1 MPTISIRAHG
11 MSASKWQQLVNPVT
25 GEIMKLTSIQAPE
38 RSNTNGWTANVA
50 RRNEQ
55 RLQQIDFDAI
65 DGEAAF
71 VTLTMPKQQMEDV
84 SSEQFHRWLNAW
96 LVYMRRRGM
105 RHYYWILEFQASG
118 NPHLHVIV
126 WLSDWRTG
134 GAKRGYEHH
143 IWFGEAGVLEQY
155 KALAYWVKMLNGDGV
170 AAKVDAQNFQLVELG
185 KSSNVDGATLESAT
199 PERLLMYLAKH
210 AARGVAHYQ
219 RQISN
224 MPEDW
229 QYRSGRVWGHD
240 GKLPLREQ
248 LDYECS
254 YEVFWAY
261 RRLVRRWVCANAS
274 TMTDDDKRRRSITS
288 ARRMLRCSRPDVS
301 PYRGVSAWIP
311 SDVASALL
319 DAAEAMGGEN
329 EED

>member
-185 KSSNVDGATLESAT
+185 KSSNVDGVTLESAT

-319 DAAEAMGGEN
+319 DAAEAMGGDY
-329 EED
+329 EEE

>member
-11 MSASKWQQLVNPVT
+11 MSASRWQQSVNPVT
-25 GEIMKLTSIQAPE
+25 GEIMKPTSTQAPE

-55 RLQQIDFDAI
+55 TLQQIDFAAI

-71 VTLTMPKQQMEDV
+71 VTLTMLKQQMPDV
-84 SSEQFHRWLNAW
+84 SSEQFHKWLNAW

-134 GAKRGYEHH
+134 GAKRGYVHH
-143 IWFGEAGVLEQY
+143 RWDVVEQY
-155 KALAYWVKMLNGDGV
+155 RALAYWVKRLNADGV
-170 AAKVDAQNFQLVELG
+170 AAKVDAQNFQMVELG
-185 KSSNVDGATLESAT
+185 QSPTVDGVTLESAT

-224 MPEDW
+224 MPDDW
-229 QYRSGRVWGHD
+229 QCRSGRVWGHD

-248 LDYECS
+248 LDVECS
-254 YEVFWAY
+254 YEVFWQY

-274 TMTDDDKRRRSITS
+274 KMTDDDKQRRSIVS

-301 PYRGVSAWIP
+301 PYRGVSAWLP
-311 SDVASALL
+311 ASVASQLL
-319 DAAEAMGGEN
+319 DAAVSMGGER
-329 EED
+329 EEE

>member
-11 MSASKWQQLVNPVT
+11 MSASKWQQLVNPET

-71 VTLTMPKQQMEDV
+71 VTLTMPKQQMADV

-143 IWFGEAGVLEQY
+143 TWFGEAGVLEQY
-155 KALAYWVKMLNGDGV
+155 KALAQWVKMLNADGV

-185 KSSNVDGATLESAT
+185 KSSNVDGVRLESAT

-224 MPEDW
+224 MPDDW
-229 QYRSGRVWGHD
+229 KYRSGRVWGHD

-274 TMTDDDKRRRSITS
+274 KMTDDDKRRRSITS

-301 PYRGVSAWIP
+301 PYRGMSAWIP
-311 SDVASALL
+311 ETVAKQLMACISN
-319 DAAEAMGGEN
+319 EGGEA
-329 EED
+329 